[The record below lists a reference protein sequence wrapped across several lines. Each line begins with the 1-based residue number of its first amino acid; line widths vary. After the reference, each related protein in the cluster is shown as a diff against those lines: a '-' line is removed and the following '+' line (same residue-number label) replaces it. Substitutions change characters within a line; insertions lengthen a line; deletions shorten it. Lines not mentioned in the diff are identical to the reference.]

1 MGQER
6 LFERASATSALLPEA
21 DIRLHCTSDVRGHQQ
36 TWPVKANHSGS
47 PVSLSASPRDAA
59 SDGAQFTPKNCL
71 L

>member
-1 MGQER
+1 M
-6 LFERASATSALLPEA
+6 SAM
-21 DIRLHCTSDVRGHQQ
+21 RHQQ